1 MLQVRDL
8 SMLVDAFQ
16 KARFIISYI
25 DMLLMHDV
33 WGLKD
38 VSESMFIPQEIA
50 KDVSVIL
57 FVGNDDFTMTHLT
70 GNAEQA
76 HRINAMFVQR
86 QSNEDESTTEKISL
100 SGKKREIFKKLKD
113 SQGID

>member
-1 MLQVRDL
+1 MLQLREL

-16 KARFIISYI
+16 IAGFIISYI
-25 DMLLMHDV
+25 DMLLLYDV
-33 WGLKD
+33 WGLED

-57 FVGNDDFTMTHLT
+57 IVDNDDFTMRHLT

-86 QSNEDESTTEKISL
+86 QSNEDESSTEKVSH
-100 SGKKREIFKKLKD
+100 SGQKREIIKKLKE
-113 SQGID
+113 SQRID

>member
-1 MLQVRDL
+1 
-8 SMLVDAFQ
+8 MLVDAFQ

-38 VSESMFIPQEIA
+38 ASESMFIPQEIA

-57 FVGNDDFTMTHLT
+57 FVGNDDFAMTHLT
-70 GNAEQA
+70 GNAEHA

-100 SGKKREIFKKLKD
+100 SGKKREMFKKLKD
-113 SQGID
+113 SQGTD

>member
-1 MLQVRDL
+1 MLQVREL

-16 KARFIISYI
+16 KAGFIISYI

-33 WGLKD
+33 WGLED

-57 FVGNDDFTMTHLT
+57 IVDNDDFTMTHLT

-76 HRINAMFVQR
+76 RRINAMFVQR
-86 QSNEDESTTEKISL
+86 QINEDESTSEKVSH
-100 SGKKREIFKKLKD
+100 SGKKEKYLKN
-113 SQGID
+113 